1 MGIGIGILLLVVGLI
16 LLTGSVD
23 LPQAVDDAVATSTVG
38 WICLIVGILAL
49 VLAVTTMSRGRRTEV
64 VEERRL

>member
-49 VLAVTTMSRGRRTEV
+49 VLAVTTMQRGRRTEV

>member
-49 VLAVTTMSRGRRTEV
+49 VLAVMTMQRGRRTEI